1 MHRRA
6 DRSAAYRIEHRE
18 GERRTVVAL
27 GTQPLAPL
35 ADRLA
40 AEGRGGVLELVDAQT
55 GRAVIRCRVGPAAPA
70 PSA

>member
-1 MHRRA
+1 MPRHA

-18 GERRTVVAL
+18 GERRTVVAV

-40 AEGRGGVLELVDAQT
+40 AEGRGGVLELVDART
-55 GRAVIRCRVGPAAPA
+55 DRAIIRCPVGGIGPLPTA
-70 PSA
+70 